1 VAEERGEPKLT
12 CLSHACLE
20 PPLVSSPSLGA
31 PTPCRRPRS
40 APLPSPA
47 NLPPSCAARDGNEM
61 NSTAARPR
69 ARVEKRPR
77 NRRWKAASRSIR
89 VESRRRKQLA
99 GQTAY
104 SRGRSPIPRL
114 GAWRSTAR
122 PPTARLR
129 AARTRP
135 PPVEVHSDA
144 ARTRSSPVEAA
155 PPASMRP
162 SPVEAACASG
172 AVAR

>member
-1 VAEERGEPKLT
+1 VALRRAKIGLP
-12 CLSHACLE
+12 LSRLLGAAARVVTLAR
-20 PPLVSSPSLGA
+20 PYSMPSPSLGA
-31 PTPCRRPRS
+31 IALARQPT
-40 APLPSPA
+40 
-47 NLPPSCAARDGNEM
+47 PSCAARDGNEM